1 MGVGTP
7 SDILGSVKEGIDMFD
22 CVLPTR
28 SGRTGL
34 AYTWEGKI
42 NLKNSKY
49 QNDMSP
55 LDMNCEIKNL
65 NKYSKSYL
73 CHLVKTNEILASMLI
88 SLHNI
93 NFYQEFMNEVRKNI
107 KSGTFTAF
115 YKKYID
121 YF

>member
-1 MGVGTP
+1 
-7 SDILGSVKEGIDMFD
+7 
-22 CVLPTR
+22 
-28 SGRTGL
+28 
-34 AYTWEGKI
+34 
-42 NLKNSKY
+42 
-49 QNDMSP
+49 MSP